1 VDVVKVLGSVSLFSG
16 LPERDLELL
25 AEIALP
31 RTFKGGELIFSEG
44 DEGRGFYVVVEGRV
58 EVFKLSPEGRKQ
70 VLHFLGPGEPFGEV
84 AVFSG
89 RSFPAHAAALKDSHL
104 LFFPREAF
112 IRLME
117 EHPPLILRMLA
128 VLARRLREFAAL
140 IEDLSLKEVSGRL
153 AGYILSLREGRGG
166 SEEVELEVSKGQ
178 LANLLGTAPETLSRA
193 LARLSKAG
201 LIEVEGRSIRIL
213 DQEGLAQLAAHE
225 G

>member
-1 VDVVKVLGSVSLFSG
+1 MDVVKVLEAVSLFSG
-16 LPERDLELL
+16 LPEQDLGLL

-31 RTFKGGELIFSEG
+31 RTFKKGELIFSEG
-44 DEGRGFYVVVEGRV
+44 DEGRGFYVVVEGMV

-89 RSFPAHAAALKDSHL
+89 KSFPAHAAALEDSHL

-112 IRLME
+112 MRLIE
-117 EHPPLILRMLA
+117 GHPPFIMRMLA

-140 IEDLSLKEVSGRL
+140 IEDLSLKEVSARL
-153 AGYILSLREGRGG
+153 ARYILSWQGDRGV
-166 SEEVELEVSKGQ
+166 SERVELEVSKGQ
-178 LANLLGTAPETLSRA
+178 LANLLGTVPETLSRA
-193 LARLSKAG
+193 LTRLSKQG
-201 LIEVEGRSIRIL
+201 LIEVQGRSIKVL
-213 DQEGLAQLAAHE
+213 DQEGLARLAASK